1 MAFNRPCGL
10 SRPLIDAPSVC
21 TTGVVT
27 EDETTHI
34 AQRRST
40 LKFKPMLAVAAASL
54 GAMAFAS
61 PALALPGDDAI
72 DSSSPFRLNT
82 HTLEPGC
89 TTRADLDSH
98 IDLTALVDGD
108 LVEELHVTV
117 SNGSPVSVDQVLVA
131 GHNGGYRIYN
141 TFDTGT
147 SGTDAD
153 VDPNQTAVDLFGPD
167 GTSFIDN
174 DDVIVC
180 VSDHNDDVQ
189 NEPYVQE
196 AGGLVAAKNR
206 PVIVPIVSCLG
217 VSAIE
222 PLNTYKAGFGYT
234 VERGYV
240 QDRFTSLL
248 GIRDPNARDTDG
260 DGVIDAVRIGVREDP
275 GVFDAR
281 RVNDV
286 DSAGEAFSGDKD
298 DYGQTRL
305 FSLAGDPTAW
315 TLSNNNDPDTL
326 SNLIT
331 FTTQGDLPLTWTL
344 RASLAQSNTLRSVS
358 LTDDMVRAW
367 EASWQAYYD
376 GGAKP
381 SMALCPGTNSPA
393 PDNIDVINLP
403 QTSPPPAPGATNTVT
418 RETTVI
424 RTVAGATQVVQV
436 AGKKARSA
444 KKSKFRSCMK
454 KAKAKK
460 GKKARKRAKAR
471 CRRKFA

>member
-1 MAFNRPCGL
+1 LKYKALMA
-10 SRPLIDAPSVC
+10 V
-21 TTGVVT
+21 
-27 EDETTHI
+27 
-34 AQRRST
+34 ST
-40 LKFKPMLAVAAASL
+40 ATVSLLVGASS
-54 GAMAFAS
+54 AFA
-61 PALALPGDDAI
+61 LAGDQGI
-72 DSSSPFRLNT
+72 DSQSPFRLNSA
-82 HTLEPGC
+82 TLEPGC
-89 TTRADLDSH
+89 FAWSHRADVKLSDH
-98 IDLTALVDGD
+98 IDLTALVDGN

-117 SNGSPVSVDQVLVA
+117 AVGAAYSVDQVLVA
-131 GHNGGYRIYN
+131 GKNAGYRVYN

-147 SGTDAD
+147 SGTDPD
-153 VDPNQTAVDLFGPD
+153 VDPNQTAVDLFGPE
-167 GTSFIDN
+167 GSSWIDTGE
-174 DDVIVC
+174 VVLC

-189 NEPYVQE
+189 NEPYNQE
-196 AGGLVAAKNR
+196 AAGMVSAKNR
-206 PVIVPIVSCLG
+206 PIIQPIVSCLG

-222 PLNTYKAGFGYT
+222 PLNTYKVGFGYSI
-234 VERGYV
+234 VRSYV
-240 QDRFTSLL
+240 PDRFTALF
-248 GIRDPNARDTDG
+248 GITDPNAKDTDG
-260 DGVIDAVRIGVREDP
+260 DGWPDEVRLNPREDRP
-275 GVFDAR
+275 YDAR
-281 RVNDV
+281 RVNDF
-286 DSAGEAFSGDKD
+286 DSFGEEFVGDID
-298 DYGQTRL
+298 DYGQTRK
-305 FSLAGDPTAW
+305 FSLDGDPYAW
-315 TLSNNNDPDTL
+315 SDSNRNDPDTFGSL
-326 SNLIT
+326 VT
-331 FTTQGDLPLTWTL
+331 FTAQGDLPLTWTL